1 MPATPESLQ
10 LFVSSCQGLKD
21 EKSDSQTFLNRFFQA
36 FGYADAIA
44 AGAVMEKRIKK
55 GSKAGN
61 MGFADL
67 VWVPG
72 NLPGVIIE
80 MKKKGTDLRLHYA
93 QALQY
98 WTHHIPRSRYV
109 VLCNFDEFWIYD
121 FDIQV
126 DTPVDVVRLDQ
137 FVDRASSA
145 FAFMESSVRKPVFRN
160 NQQEITEKAGKRM
173 GELCQ
178 LLKARGRQSS
188 FDDLAAQRMVLQC
201 VLAMFAEDRSLL
213 PKDMFVGCV
222 QECLGGASSY
232 DVLGGLFLAMNTP
245 GVTPAGRYKD
255 VEYFNGGL
263 FERVHPIELTLQ
275 ELKIL
280 EVAAL
285 EDWSRVRPAIFGS
298 IFEGTASAVE
308 RHKHGMHYTSEVDI
322 MKIVRPTIS
331 RFWEERIEAA
341 GTIGELNQLQLEL
354 QNYRVLDPACGSGNF
369 LYLAYLELKRL
380 ERVLLDK
387 ITSRRKGS
395 SEQMAMGFVTPLQFF
410 GIDLNPF
417 AVELARVTLMIARK
431 IAIDNFGILDQPALP
446 LDSLD
451 QNIVCADALFTEWP
465 KADAIVG
472 NPPFLGGKHM
482 RMNLGDRYID
492 KVFKR
497 FPEVKDSV
505 DFCAYWFR
513 LAQDNLDQSGHA
525 GLVATNS
532 ISQGKSRVASLDY
545 VVGTGGVIHDAI
557 SSQVWSGEANVH
569 VSLVNWVKLGGDS
582 LRDSKAERS
591 SLGDLPSSPAL
602 LPEGEGGRKG
612 EGRRKG
618 GEIDEEL
625 SGVIGRMR
633 EIPRE
638 LLERARELRKRQTA
652 AEVVLWECLRA
663 KRLMGAKF
671 RRQHNIGRFIADFY
685 CHEARLVVEA
695 DGKIHDS
702 QIEQDADRNEWM
714 ESQGLTVL
722 RFTNDQIM
730 DDLEVVLSS
739 IAQALPSPLAPLP
752 EGEGDMSRTKK
763 KLLLPSPSGGRAGD
777 EGEVSTSH
785 QPMRYYLDNELVTQ
799 INSSLKSEIDV
810 SQAIRLSANLN
821 KCFQGVI
828 PVGKGFI
835 VTEEQVNQWIK
846 ADPKNQE
853 VLKLFSMGANLAQEV
868 DGKPDRWVIDFND
881 MTLEDAS
888 DYKLPFQHVKTF
900 VKPDR
905 DSNRRGVTRLN
916 WWKYGEK
923 RPAMRKA
930 IGPLQQSFAVPR
942 VSKWSVFLPF
952 PSNWLAGDLNI
963 VCATDDFYVLGI
975 LTSNV
980 HRTWVKAQSSTLE
993 DRTRYTHNTCFET
1006 FPFPQY
1012 TLPSP
1017 LTPLP

>member
-1 MPATPESLQ
+1 MAATPESLQ

-36 FGYADAIA
+36 FGYSDAIA
-44 AGAVMEKRIKK
+44 AGAIFEKRVKK
-55 GSKAGN
+55 ASQKGN

-93 QALQY
+93 QPLQY
-98 WTHHIPRSRYV
+98 WTHHFPRSKYAM
-109 VLCNFDEFWIYD
+109 LCNFDEFWIYD

-126 DTPVDVVRLDQ
+126 DTPVDIVRMDQ
-137 FVDRASSA
+137 FVDRALSA

-178 LLKARGRQSS
+178 ILKARGKRES
-188 FDDLAAQRMVLQC
+188 FDDLVAQRFVLQC
-201 VLAMFAEDRSLL
+201 VLAMFAEDRGLL
-213 PKDMFVGCV
+213 PKDLFVACV

-232 DVLGGLFLAMNTP
+232 DVLGGLFFAMNTP

-263 FERVHPIELTLQ
+263 FERVHPIELTEQ

-341 GTIGELNQLQLEL
+341 GTIGELNALQLEL

-369 LYLAYLELKRL
+369 LYLAYLELKRI

-387 ITSRRKGS
+387 ISERRRGS
-395 SEQMAMGFVTPLQFF
+395 SEQISMGFVTPLQFF
-410 GIDLNPF
+410 GMDLNPF

-451 QNIVCADALFTEWP
+451 QNIICTDALFTEWV

-472 NPPFLGGKHM
+472 NPPFLGGKNM
-482 RMNLGDRYID
+482 RMDLGDRYID
-492 KVFKR
+492 RVFKR

-513 LAQDNLDQSGHA
+513 LAQDNLSESGRA

-532 ISQGKSRVASLDY
+532 ISQGKSRRAALDY
-545 VVGTGGVIHDAI
+545 VTENGGIIHDAV
-557 SSQVWSGEANVH
+557 STQVWSGEAKVH
-569 VSLVNWVKLGGDS
+569 VSIANW
-582 LRDSKAERS
+582 SKQQ
-591 SLGDLPSSPAL
+591 P
-602 LPEGEGGRKG
+602 
-612 EGRRKG
+612 
-618 GEIDEEL
+618 
-625 SGVIGRMR
+625 
-633 EIPRE
+633 
-638 LLERARELRKRQTA
+638 
-652 AEVVLWECLRA
+652 
-663 KRLMGAKF
+663 
-671 RRQHNIGRFIADFY
+671 
-685 CHEARLVVEA
+685 
-695 DGKIHDS
+695 
-702 QIEQDADRNEWM
+702 QI
-714 ESQGLTVL
+714 
-722 RFTNDQIM
+722 F
-730 DDLEVVLSS
+730 
-739 IAQALPSPLAPLP
+739 
-752 EGEGDMSRTKK
+752 
-763 KLLLPSPSGGRAGD
+763 
-777 EGEVSTSH
+777 
-785 QPMRYYLDNELVTQ
+785 YLDNKEVSR
-799 INSSLKSEIDV
+799 INSSLQGEIDV
-810 SQAIRLSANLN
+810 SRANRLKANLN
-821 KCFQGVI
+821 YCFQGVI

-835 VTEEQVNQWIK
+835 ITEEQVNAWIK
-846 ADPKNQE
+846 ADRKNQE

-868 DGKPDRWVIDFND
+868 NGKPDRWIIDFND
-881 MTLEDAS
+881 MPFDEAS
-888 DYKLPFQHVKTF
+888 TYKLPFQQVKNL

-905 DSNRRGVTRLN
+905 DSNREAIMREK
-916 WWKYGEK
+916 WWRFK
-923 RPAMRKA
+923 RTNESMRRA
-930 IGPLQQSFAVPR
+930 IAPLTQYFAVPR
-942 VSKWSVFLPF
+942 VSKWAIFMPF
-952 PSNWLAGDLNI
+952 SSN
-963 VCATDDFYVLGI
+963 
-975 LTSNV
+975 
-980 HRTWVKAQSSTLE
+980 
-993 DRTRYTHNTCFET
+993 
-1006 FPFPQY
+1006 
-1012 TLPSP
+1012 
-1017 LTPLP
+1017 

>member
-1 MPATPESLQ
+1 MPATPESLE
-10 LFVSSCQGLKD
+10 LFVLSCQGLKD

-55 GSKAGN
+55 GSKAGK

-72 NLPGVIIE
+72 NLPGVLIE
-80 MKKKGTDLRLHYA
+80 MKKKGEDLSKHYA

-98 WTHHIPRSRYV
+98 WTFQIPRSQYV

-121 FDIQV
+121 FNIQV

-137 FVDRASSA
+137 FADRASSA

-369 LYLAYLELKRL
+369 LYLAYLELKRI

-387 ITSRRKGS
+387 IDSKRKGS

-451 QNIVCADALFTEWP
+451 QNIICTDALFTEWV

-472 NPPFLGGKHM
+472 NPPFLGGRHM
-482 RMNLGDRYID
+482 RLVLGDSYVNALV
-492 KVFKR
+492 KK
-497 FPEVKDSV
+497 FPDVKDAV
-505 DFCAYWFR
+505 DFCSFWFR
-513 LAQDNLDQSGHA
+513 IAHQNIRKNGRA
-525 GLVATNS
+525 GLVGTNS
-532 ISQGKSRVASLDY
+532 ISQGLTRTMTLEYIVKNS
-545 VVGTGGVIHDAI
+545 GCIHDAV
-557 SSQVWSGEANVH
+557 STQAWSGEAKVH
-569 VSLVNWVKLGGDS
+569 VSIVNWS
-582 LRDSKAERS
+582 CQS
-591 SLGDLPSSPAL
+591 
-602 LPEGEGGRKG
+602 
-612 EGRRKG
+612 
-618 GEIDEEL
+618 
-625 SGVIGRMR
+625 
-633 EIPRE
+633 
-638 LLERARELRKRQTA
+638 
-652 AEVVLWECLRA
+652 A
-663 KRLMGAKF
+663 K
-671 RRQHNIGRFIADFY
+671 IFY
-685 CHEARLVVEA
+685 L
-695 DGKIHDS
+695 DS
-702 QIEQDADRNEWM
+702 QQVD
-714 ESQGLTVL
+714 S
-722 RFTNDQIM
+722 
-730 DDLEVVLSS
+730 
-739 IAQALPSPLAPLP
+739 
-752 EGEGDMSRTKK
+752 
-763 KLLLPSPSGGRAGD
+763 
-777 EGEVSTSH
+777 
-785 QPMRYYLDNELVTQ
+785 
-799 INSSLKSEIDV
+799 INSSLKSKIDV
-810 SQAIRLSANLN
+810 SGAFTLITNLGMS
-821 KCFQGVI
+821 FVGVQ
-828 PVGKGFI
+828 PTGKGFVI
-835 VTEEQVNQWIK
+835 DRNLFESWISTNRDNTKILKPYLTGEKLTERPNS
-846 ADPKNQE
+846 
-853 VLKLFSMGANLAQEV
+853 L
-868 DGKPDRWVIDFND
+868 PDRWIIDFND
-881 MTLEDAS
+881 MPLEEAE
-888 DYKLPFQHVKTF
+888 DYEKPFNQVKIL
-900 VKPDR
+900 VKPER
-905 DSNRRGVTRLN
+905 DENRRETTRLN
-916 WWKYGEK
+916 WWKFAEK

-930 IGPLQQSFAVPR
+930 INHLSCYFAVSE
-942 VSKWSVFLPF
+942 VSKWTIFIPCPTSWLPGNTTKVIA
-952 PSNWLAGDLNI
+952 S
-963 VCATDDFYVLGI
+963 DDFYVFGI
-975 LTSNV
+975 LLSST
-980 HRTWVKAQSSTLE
+980 HRLWVAMQSSTLKG
-993 DRTRYTHNTCFET
+993 DTRYTPRTCFET
-1006 FPFPQY
+1006 FPFPQTPTVKQIEAIRKTAIELHEY
-1012 TLPSP
+1012 RSAQMEKKQWGITKLYNEYFNEPASQLFKLHKTLDELVLKAYGFSTIDDLLEKLLALNLELAQKEKNGEAIVGPWAPDNP
-1017 LTPLP
+1017 LKAS

>member
-1 MPATPESLQ
+1 MPATPESLE
-10 LFVSSCQGLKD
+10 LFVLSCQGLKD

-55 GSKAGN
+55 GSKAGK

-72 NLPGVIIE
+72 NLPGVLIE
-80 MKKKGTDLRLHYA
+80 MKKKGEDLSKHYA

-98 WTHHIPRSRYV
+98 WTFQIPRSQYV

-121 FDIQV
+121 FNIQV

-137 FVDRASSA
+137 FADRASSA

-178 LLKARGRQSS
+178 LLKLRGKKDS
-188 FDDLAAQRMVLQC
+188 FDDLAAQRFVLQC

-263 FERVHPIELTLQ
+263 FERVHPIELTEQ

-341 GTIGELNQLQLEL
+341 GTIGELNALQLEL

-369 LYLAYLELKRL
+369 LYLAYLELKRI

-387 ITSRRKGS
+387 ISERRRGS
-395 SEQMAMGFVTPLQFF
+395 SEQISMGFVTPLQFF
-410 GIDLNPF
+410 GMDLNPF

-451 QNIVCADALFTEWP
+451 QNIICTDALFTEWV

-472 NPPFLGGKHM
+472 NPPFLGGKYLK
-482 RMNLGDRYID
+482 RDLSKAYVEKIY
-492 KVFKR
+492 KR
-497 FPEVKDSV
+497 FPDVKESIDL
-505 DFCAYWFR
+505 CAYWFR
-513 LAQDNLDQSGHA
+513 LAHQQMGENQRA

-532 ISQGKSRVASLDY
+532 IRQGWSRKAALDY
-545 VVGTGGVIHDAI
+545 VLGDGGFIHDAI
-557 SSQVWSGEANVH
+557 STQPWSGEAKVH
-569 VSLVNWVKLGGDS
+569 VSIVNW
-582 LRDSKAERS
+582 SKN
-591 SLGDLPSSPAL
+591 SP
-602 LPEGEGGRKG
+602 
-612 EGRRKG
+612 
-618 GEIDEEL
+618 EL
-625 SGVIGRMR
+625 
-633 EIPRE
+633 
-638 LLERARELRKRQTA
+638 
-652 AEVVLWECLRA
+652 
-663 KRLMGAKF
+663 
-671 RRQHNIGRFIADFY
+671 
-685 CHEARLVVEA
+685 
-695 DGKIHDS
+695 
-702 QIEQDADRNEWM
+702 
-714 ESQGLTVL
+714 
-722 RFTNDQIM
+722 
-730 DDLEVVLSS
+730 
-739 IAQALPSPLAPLP
+739 
-752 EGEGDMSRTKK
+752 
-763 KLLLPSPSGGRAGD
+763 
-777 EGEVSTSH
+777 
-785 QPMRYYLDNELVTQ
+785 YYLDEREVKT
-799 INSSLKSEIDV
+799 INSSLTTSTDV
-810 SQAIRLSANLN
+810 VNSFRISANKN
-821 KCFQGVI
+821 FCSQGVT
-828 PVGKGFI
+828 PRGNGFI
-835 VTEEQVNQWIK
+835 VNENDVKKWLDKCSDNQ
-846 ADPKNQE
+846 D
-853 VLKLFSMGANLAQEV
+853 VLKRLLDANSLT
-868 DGKPDRWVIDFND
+868 KSPDCHPQRWIIDFKAMNF
-881 MTLEDAS
+881 EDAS
-888 DYKLPFQHVKTF
+888 DYKEVLEHLRKT
-900 VKPDR
+900 VKPQREATNDPTASEQWWQFWRSRSDMR
-905 DSNRRGVTRLN
+905 DSLSHIQ
-916 WWKYGEK
+916 KF
-923 RPAMRKA
+923 
-930 IGPLQQSFAVPR
+930 FAVPR
-942 VSKWSVFLPF
+942 HSKWFIFVPAESHWLP
-952 PSNWLAGDLNI
+952 GDSI
-963 VCATDDFYVLGI
+963 VIVSSDDCYVLGI

-980 HRTWVKAQSSTLE
+980 HRTWVKAQSSTLKG
-993 DRTRYTHNTCFET
+993 DTRYTHNTCFET
-1006 FPFPQY
+1006 FPFPQKPTTKQIEAIRKTAIDLHEY
-1012 TLPSP
+1012 RSAQMEKKQWGITKLYNEYFNEPASQLAKLHKTLDELVLKAYGFSKTDDLLEKLLALNLELAEKEKNGEAVIGPWAPDNP
-1017 LTPLP
+1017 LKAS